1 MKNDLTEF
9 SAEDI
14 EMINASVESTTPIYV
29 TPEEAKTIEDNKASR
44 VKLKQEELRAGIK
57 SYESKKNTFKL
68 EKSSNKEDKPVETSY
83 LETEDYIL
91 EQIKSTTHTT
101 LTTLTTYNEYIVY
114 NKKTGSTTQ
123 QKSFEYGGKLYIPI
137 VDKLLEKGAVIL
149 PSGVEEYND
158 NESLIQE
165 IRDFFF
171 KYFEVKGFLGE
182 FLPFLILFYW
192 VYEKFPFV
200 PYVSFTGLTGT
211 GKTTAME
218 VFGSICYKPIDASGS
233 ITMSPIFRVAS
244 TWRGTLMLDE
254 FDASGDSY
262 REMILFLK
270 SGVSNKAV
278 LRTEGDAK
286 KEVNAFLVK
295 APKIFTS
302 EKPMSDAGLQS
313 RTIVVK
319 MEKNKRKIPLY
330 RLNNYLEGAEHIRNK
345 LLLWRLRNLNKINLE
360 DIEYGVDA
368 LIKFDRRVQ
377 QVITPIYYLSDEK
390 TKKSIEE
397 FAKEQQE
404 ETFRERRDAI
414 DGQIFEVIIRNYK
427 AGVLTSLKS
436 ISEEMNK
443 NTKYPVTEKKIG
455 STVRKILGFDIQRL
469 GDENISTVIT
479 IDQTERIDELSKYYG
494 IPVGSVVSVGSVV
507 DDPNDPF
514 QEIQEIFK

>member
-1 MKNDLTEF
+1 
-9 SAEDI
+9 
-14 EMINASVESTTPIYV
+14 
-29 TPEEAKTIEDNKASR
+29 
-44 VKLKQEELRAGIK
+44 
-57 SYESKKNTFKL
+57 
-68 EKSSNKEDKPVETSY
+68 
-83 LETEDYIL
+83 
-91 EQIKSTTHTT
+91 
-101 LTTLTTYNEYIVY
+101 
-114 NKKTGSTTQ
+114 
-123 QKSFEYGGKLYIPI
+123 
-137 VDKLLEKGAVIL
+137 
-149 PSGVEEYND
+149 
-158 NESLIQE
+158 
-165 IRDFFF
+165 
-171 KYFEVKGFLGE
+171 
-182 FLPFLILFYW
+182 
-192 VYEKFPFV
+192 
-200 PYVSFTGLTGT
+200 
-211 GKTTAME
+211 ME